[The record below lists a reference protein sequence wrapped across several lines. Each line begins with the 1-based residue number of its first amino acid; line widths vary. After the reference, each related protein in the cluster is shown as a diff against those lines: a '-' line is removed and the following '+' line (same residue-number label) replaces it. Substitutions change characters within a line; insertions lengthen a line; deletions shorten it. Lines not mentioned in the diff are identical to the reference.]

1 MTRIFLTKLPPEI
14 PEHKGGVDLA
24 LFALR
29 KVSGEAQ
36 SLVYDARGKPYV
48 VGGRLFVSISNSR
61 GVCAAAVSD
70 RLVGVDIERR
80 DTDPEDPRSFLP
92 ERSDGLLVR
101 LAARWFREDD
111 AICHGSAA
119 HTLSGDMD
127 GEGELCQDDRRRALR
142 DDVVAVRA
150 RGHAECLRPVR
161 RRYSF
166 SGAPARQ
173 AGWKTPKKQG
183 RNLLNTPKSDPFG
196 NNFQHM
202 YCNPAG
208 SGL

>member
-29 KVSGEAQ
+29 KISGEAQ

-101 LAARWFREDD
+101 LAARWFREDETRYVMEAPRTRFPEIWTAKESYVKMTGD
-111 AICHGSAA
+111 G
-119 HTLSGDMD
+119 LSGMTSTTI
-127 GEGELCQDDRRRALR
+127 
-142 DDVVAVRA
+142 
-150 RGHAECLRPVR
+150 
-161 RRYSF
+161 SF

>member
-101 LAARWFREDD
+101 LAARWFREDETRYVMEAPRTRFPEIWTAKESYVKMTGD
-111 AICHGSAA
+111 G
-119 HTLSGDMD
+119 LSGMTSSPSVLADTRNVYVRFD
-127 GEGELCQDDRRRALR
+127 GDLVFGCACSPSGVENAQKTG
-142 DDVVAVRA
+142 
-150 RGHAECLRPVR
+150 AEFVEYAEIR
-161 RRYSF
+161 SF
-166 SGAPARQ
+166 R
-173 AGWKTPKKQG
+173 K
-183 RNLLNTPKSDPFG
+183 
-196 NNFQHM
+196 
-202 YCNPAG
+202 
-208 SGL
+208 